1 MPTYSVPKKIR
12 DYVQKAIDYNR
23 SLPKSRRAAMKR
35 LDNGDLIEGTGHK
48 TAKKLIRG
56 DIDYKQMKLMS
67 AWFAR
72 HGNSKMEKEARR
84 NRTSKASIA
93 YALWGGNAAR
103 IWVRKMII
111 KIEKELRDT

>member
-1 MPTYSVPKKIR
+1 MPTYPVPKKIR
-12 DYVQKAIDYNR
+12 DYVQTALDYNR

-35 LDNGDLIEGTGHK
+35 LDNGDLVEGTGHK

-72 HGNSKMEKEARR
+72 HGESEKEKEARR
-84 NRTSKASIA
+84 DRTSKASIA

-103 IWVRKMII
+103 VWVNKMIR
-111 KIEKELRDT
+111 KIEKEMKGA